1 MNTSKVAV
9 VRCSSYDEDEL
20 FSALKKGV
28 DLLGGA
34 GQFAAAGE
42 KLLLKPNVLTGAPY
56 QKCVCTHPAV
66 VKTAGRL
73 FRSVTA
79 EVWYGDSPGAGR
91 SQAALESCGIS
102 PAVRELGLKLV
113 EFDRGRT
120 VELQGSPHHRSFTI
134 AEGVLAA
141 DGIVNLAKF
150 KTHNLTRMTGAV
162 KNLYGCIPGFQKK
175 ALHMFYPTPQE
186 FSRMLVALNLLLK
199 ARLHIM
205 DGIVAMEG
213 NGPGAGQP
221 RKMGVLL
228 FSTDPVA
235 LDAVMCRLVELHP
248 LYMGSARP
256 GRAWGL
262 GTYKEDEIELLGDPW
277 TAAVNGD
284 FKVPRGP
291 VLDLAGG
298 GALTYVNHVIGRRP
312 VIDGRKCTRCE
323 ECVQACPVEPK
334 AVDWYDGNRKRPPS
348 YKYLRCIRCYC
359 CQEICPEGAISVKR
373 TILKV

>member
-1 MNTSKVAV
+1 
-9 VRCSSYDEDEL
+9 
-20 FSALKKGV
+20 
-28 DLLGGA
+28 
-34 GQFAAAGE
+34 
-42 KLLLKPNVLTGAPY
+42 
-56 QKCVCTHPAV
+56 
-66 VKTAGRL
+66 
-73 FRSVTA
+73 
-79 EVWYGDSPGAGR
+79 
-91 SQAALESCGIS
+91 
-102 PAVRELGLKLV
+102 
-113 EFDRGRT
+113 
-120 VELQGSPHHRSFTI
+120 
-134 AEGVLAA
+134 
-141 DGIVNLAKF
+141 
-150 KTHNLTRMTGAV
+150 
-162 KNLYGCIPGFQKK
+162 
-175 ALHMFYPTPQE
+175 
-186 FSRMLVALNLLLK
+186 
-199 ARLHIM
+199 M

-221 RKMGVLL
+221 RPLGVLL